1 MLSLPQFCSEPDAGR
16 EAEVPEPFPF
26 RLDRNGGSGSS
37 VDAFSSREPVPTS
50 LENALLVAE
59 LAGGRTILRR
69 QHVGYPFHIT
79 RAFQLDRMRPDL
91 ATLYLQS
98 TSGGLYAADRLAL
111 DVTVGTGA
119 ALNLTTP
126 ASTVVHDG
134 REEGSSMRHSVTV
147 QDRAFCAII
156 SDPYILFPGANL
168 HIATIA
174 TVAADAILIM
184 AEGFAV
190 HDPNRRGGTFA
201 RFAAET
207 RIMRPDG
214 ARVVVDRGS
223 ICGNDL
229 SGNCD
234 ALGGM
239 SAACSVLVIAPPD
252 RLADIAEIEAA
263 ADKCGC
269 LAGVTAAP
277 NHAGLA
283 MRLLAPDGGTL
294 VRGIEAAFHVASRAA
309 LGVELAPRRK

>member
-1 MLSLPQFCSEPDAGR
+1 MLSLPQSCFEPDAGR
-16 EAEVPEPFPF
+16 KVEV
-26 RLDRNGGSGSS
+26 R
-37 VDAFSSREPVPTS
+37 
-50 LENALLVAE
+50 LVAE

-111 DVTVGTGA
+111 DVTVDVGA
-119 ALNLTTP
+119 ALHLTTP

-134 REEGSSMRHSVTV
+134 GEEGSQMRHSVTV
-147 QDRAFCAII
+147 RDRAFCAII
-156 SDPYILFPGANL
+156 SDPYILFPGADL

-174 TVAADAILIM
+174 TVAADAILII

-190 HDPNRRGGTFA
+190 HDPHRRGGTFA
-201 RFAAET
+201 RFSAET
-207 RIMRPDG
+207 QIMRPDG
-214 ARVVVDRGS
+214 QRLVVDRGGIRGS
-223 ICGNDL
+223 DL

-239 SAACSVLVIAPPD
+239 SAACSFLMIAPPD
-252 RLADIAEIEAA
+252 RLADIADIEAA
-263 ADKCGC
+263 ADRCGC

>member
-1 MLSLPQFCSEPDAGR
+1 MLSLPQSCSEPDAGR
-16 EAEVPEPFPF
+16 KAEV
-26 RLDRNGGSGSS
+26 
-37 VDAFSSREPVPTS
+37 
-50 LENALLVAE
+50 LLIAE

-98 TSGGLYAADRLAL
+98 TSGGLYAADRLVL
-111 DVTVGTGA
+111 DVTVGVGA

-134 REEGSSMRHSVTV
+134 REDGSQIRHSVTV
-147 QDRAFCAII
+147 RDRAFCAII
-156 SDPYILFPGANL
+156 SDPYILFPGADL
-168 HIATIA
+168 HIETIA
-174 TVAADAILIM
+174 TVAADAILII

-190 HDPNRRGGTFA
+190 HDPHHRGGTFA
-201 RFAAET
+201 RFSAET

-214 ARVVVDRGS
+214 QRLVIDRGS
-223 ICGNDL
+223 ICGSDL

-234 ALGGM
+234 ALGAM
-239 SAACSVLVIAPPD
+239 DAACSVLMIAPPD

-263 ADKCGC
+263 ADRSGC

-277 NHAGLA
+277 NGAGLA

>member
-1 MLSLPQFCSEPDAGR
+1 MLSLPQSCSEPDAGR
-16 EAEVPEPFPF
+16 KAEV
-26 RLDRNGGSGSS
+26 
-37 VDAFSSREPVPTS
+37 
-50 LENALLVAE
+50 LLIAE

-98 TSGGLYAADRLAL
+98 TSGGLYAADRLVL
-111 DVTVGTGA
+111 DVTVGVGA

-134 REEGSSMRHSVTV
+134 REDGSQIRHSVTV
-147 QDRAFCAII
+147 RDRAFCAII
-156 SDPYILFPGANL
+156 SDPYILFPGADL
-168 HIATIA
+168 HIETIA
-174 TVAADAILIM
+174 TVAADAILII

-190 HDPNRRGGTFA
+190 HDPHHRGGTFA
-201 RFAAET
+201 RFSAET

-214 ARVVVDRGS
+214 QRLVIDRGS
-223 ICGNDL
+223 ICGSDL

-234 ALGGM
+234 ALGAM
-239 SAACSVLVIAPPD
+239 DAACSVLMIAPPD

-263 ADKCGC
+263 ADRSGC
-269 LAGVTAAP
+269 LVGATAAP
-277 NHAGLA
+277 NGAGLA

>member
-1 MLSLPQFCSEPDAGR
+1 MLSLPQSCSEPDAGR
-16 EAEVPEPFPF
+16 AAEV
-26 RLDRNGGSGSS
+26 
-37 VDAFSSREPVPTS
+37 S
-50 LENALLVAE
+50 LIAE

-111 DVTVGTGA
+111 DVTVGVGA

-134 REEGSSMRHSVTV
+134 REEGSSMRHSATV
-147 QDRAFCAII
+147 RDRAFCAII

-168 HIATIA
+168 HIETIA
-174 TVAADAILIM
+174 TVAVDGVLII

-190 HDPNRRGGTFA
+190 HDPHRRGGTFA
-201 RFAAET
+201 RFSAET
-207 RIMRPDG
+207 CVTRPDG
-214 ARVVVDRGS
+214 QRLMVDRGS
-223 ICGNDL
+223 ICGNEL
-229 SGNCD
+229 SGNGD
-234 ALGGM
+234 ALGSM
-239 SAACSVLVIAPPD
+239 SAACSVLMIAPPD

-263 ADKCGC
+263 ADGCGC

-277 NHAGLA
+277 NGAGLA

-294 VRGIEAAFHVASRAA
+294 VRGIAAAFHVASRAA

>member
-1 MLSLPQFCSEPDAGR
+1 MLSLPQSCFEPDAGR
-16 EAEVPEPFPF
+16 TAEV
-26 RLDRNGGSGSS
+26 
-37 VDAFSSREPVPTS
+37 
-50 LENALLVAE
+50 LLVAE

-111 DVTVGTGA
+111 EVTVGAGA
-119 ALNLTTP
+119 ALHLTTP

-134 REEGSSMRHSVTV
+134 REQGSQMRHSVTV
-147 QDRAFCAII
+147 RDRAFCAVI
-156 SDPYILFPGANL
+156 SDPYILFPGADL

-174 TVAADAILIM
+174 TVAADAVLIL

-190 HDPNRRGGTFA
+190 HDPHRRGGTFA
-201 RFAAET
+201 RFSAET
-207 RIMRPDG
+207 RITRPDG
-214 ARVVVDRGS
+214 QRLVIDRGS
-223 ICGNDL
+223 IGGSDLAGN
-229 SGNCD
+229 GD

-239 SAACSVLVIAPPD
+239 NAACSVLMIAPPD

-263 ADKCGC
+263 ADQRGC

-294 VRGIEAAFHVASRAA
+294 VRGIEAAFHVAARAA

>member
-1 MLSLPQFCSEPDAGR
+1 MLSLPQSCFEPDAGR
-16 EAEVPEPFPF
+16 TAEV
-26 RLDRNGGSGSS
+26 
-37 VDAFSSREPVPTS
+37 
-50 LENALLVAE
+50 LLVAE

-111 DVTVGTGA
+111 EVTVGAGA
-119 ALNLTTP
+119 ALHLTTP

-134 REEGSSMRHSVTV
+134 REQGSQMRHAVTV
-147 QDRAFCAII
+147 RDRAFCAVI
-156 SDPYILFPGANL
+156 SDPYILFPGADL
-168 HIATIA
+168 HIATVA
-174 TVAADAILIM
+174 TVAADAVLIL

-190 HDPNRRGGTFA
+190 HDPHRRGGTFA

-214 ARVVVDRGS
+214 QRLVIDRGS
-223 ICGNDL
+223 IVGSDLAGN
-229 SGNCD
+229 GD

-239 SAACSVLVIAPPD
+239 SAACSVLMIAPPD

-263 ADKCGC
+263 ADQRGC

-294 VRGIEAAFHVASRAA
+294 VRGIEAAFHVAARAA